1 MHRISFLHNL
11 SKKINQIVNKWAIKS
26 DNFVNLNYRFLL
38 FCLVLL
44 SLITACRQWRPE
56 NQEVIARV
64 GNAYLYRDDLMVELS
79 SFETESD
86 SILKSRA
93 YIDSWARDQILI
105 QQAQL
110 YLPSTEI
117 EKLEEI
123 IAAYKTELFANTYRK
138 SLANKSIDTLVAS
151 EEIDSFLENNKQVFK
166 LKAPLYQ
173 VRYIHLPPENVDQN
187 EIQRS
192 FQRFNFADRI
202 FLDSLSFQYHSYIL
216 SDTLWINRSN
226 LTSRIQFLNQQNYTK
241 YIKKSQFFKIEDTLG
256 VYLFFVKDYLEI
268 GELAPRE
275 VVEPTIKNM
284 ILNQRKLNFTKQFEK
299 EILQDAM
306 QSKTFEVY

>member
-1 MHRISFLHNL
+1 
-11 SKKINQIVNKWAIKS
+11 
-26 DNFVNLNYRFLL
+26 
-38 FCLVLL
+38 
-44 SLITACRQWRPE
+44 LITACRQWRPE

-306 QSKTFEVY
+306 QSKTFEIY

>member
-216 SDTLWINRSN
+216 SDTLWVNRSN

-306 QSKTFEVY
+306 QSKTFEIY

>member
-241 YIKKSQFFKIEDTLG
+241 SIKKSQFFKIEATLG

-306 QSKTFEVY
+306 QSKTFEIY

>member
-1 MHRISFLHNL
+1 MHIISFLHNL

-306 QSKTFEVY
+306 QSKTFEIY

>member
-1 MHRISFLHNL
+1 MNRISFLHNL

-226 LTSRIQFLNQQNYTK
+226 LTSRIQFLNQHNYTK

-306 QSKTFEVY
+306 QSKTFEIY